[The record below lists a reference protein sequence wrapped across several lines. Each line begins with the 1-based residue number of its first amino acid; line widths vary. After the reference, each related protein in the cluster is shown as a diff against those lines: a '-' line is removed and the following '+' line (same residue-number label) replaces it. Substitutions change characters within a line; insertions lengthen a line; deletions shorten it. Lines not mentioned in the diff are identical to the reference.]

1 MSVTRL
7 FIHGLESSSQG
18 TKGAFFRGKYPDMI
32 IEDFRGSLEER
43 MKKLNKILLDKRDL
57 ILIGSS
63 FGGLMAAIFAC
74 NNEDKVKKLILL
86 APALNLKEFES
97 YLERRINIPVVI
109 YHGKNDNVVPVAP
122 VRKIARKI
130 FTSITYNVVDD
141 DHPLR
146 KTFKSFNWSELLNFQ

>member
-18 TKGAFFRGKYPDMI
+18 TKGKFFREKYQDMI

-97 YLERRINIPVVI
+97 YLEKRINISVVI

-130 FTSITYNVVDD
+130 FTNIIYNVVDD